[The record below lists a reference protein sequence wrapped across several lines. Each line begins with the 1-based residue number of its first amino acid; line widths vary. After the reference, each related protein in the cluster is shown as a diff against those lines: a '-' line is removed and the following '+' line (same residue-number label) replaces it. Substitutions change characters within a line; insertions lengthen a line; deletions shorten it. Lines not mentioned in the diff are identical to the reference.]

1 MTRAR
6 TLDLLRHADA
16 EERGLAAFNVLHLE
30 TVEALAE
37 AATRAGNGIVL
48 QISENCV
55 DYHGSLA
62 PIAEATKTVAAASDV
77 LLAVHL
83 DHATRTDL
91 IREAIDLGFDSVMY
105 DGAALPYDANVATT
119 SRMAELVHAAGA
131 AIEAELGEVG
141 GKDGA
146 HAPGVRTDPAEARA
160 FVEAT
165 GGDALAVAVG
175 SSHQMVDRTAQLD
188 LDLVERLRVAVP
200 VPLVLHGS
208 SGVPDTGIRLGIAA
222 GLRKINV
229 STQLNKAFTSGVRAR
244 LERDGALVDSRKY
257 LHEGREL
264 LTAEADR
271 LIRLFAR
278 PLGSP
283 DAT

>member
-16 EERGLAAFNVLHLE
+16 EERGLAAFNVLHIE

-37 AATRAGNGIVL
+37 AATRAGHGIVL

-62 PIAEATKTVAAASDV
+62 PIAEATKTVAGATDV
-77 LLAVHL
+77 PLAVHL
-83 DHATRTDL
+83 DHATRTDP
-91 IREAIDLGFDSVMY
+91 D
-105 DGAALPYDANVATT
+105 
-119 SRMAELVHAAGA
+119 
-131 AIEAELGEVG
+131 
-141 GKDGA
+141 
-146 HAPGVRTDPAEARA
+146 EARA

-165 GGDALAVAVG
+165 GVDALAVAVG

-244 LERDGALVDSRKY
+244 LERDAALVDSRKY